1 MGGDSFNSNSF
12 LRKASLDPGWSEGL
26 PLPGLLISPAGTRLA
41 VVRLHLTRVQS
52 LRLASWR
59 KMARTYLVQD
69 DRSRQLMGHG
79 DASGLYLND
88 QLLL

>member
-1 MGGDSFNSNSF
+1 MGGDSFNSNGY
-12 LRKASLDPGWSEGL
+12 LRKASLDSGWSEGL
-26 PLPGLLISPAGTRLA
+26 PLPGLLISPADTRLA

-52 LRLASWR
+52 LRLASRR
-59 KMARTYLVQD
+59 KIARTHLSQD

-79 DASGLYLND
+79 GASGLYLNG